1 MERIAVRAQA
11 LLDDIISFWKNL
23 RDDVYGG
30 YYGYMSQELEVDKT
44 AEKGCILN
52 SRILWF
58 FSEAAML
65 TGREDLRKEADHA
78 YAFLTEHCLDKEN
91 GGVFWSLT
99 YDGLVLD
106 DTKHTYN
113 QGFAIYALSSY
124 YRLTGKQ
131 EALDTAFSLFRRIE
145 KTCRDGE
152 GYLEAFT
159 RDWRPE
165 SNEKL
170 SENGVLA
177 DKTMNTLPI
186 FTLGASTSAAFSVAG
201 KMAAREDH
209 FVWEGFFTA
218 VRPDFAIA
226 TRAWLPLALIAAV
239 IVADYQIG
247 LANSGQLG
255 GVLIAAAA
263 AMGFVWLCAFGGC
276 YALLG
281 RFSYSKAGNALMD
294 GMALCLA
301 NPRATLVWL
310 VLVLMMPALYR
321 FVPPLYY

>member
-1 MERIAVRAQA
+1 M
-11 LLDDIISFWKNL
+11 W
-23 RDDVYGG
+23 
-30 YYGYMSQELEVDKT
+30 
-44 AEKGCILN
+44 
-52 SRILWF
+52 
-58 FSEAAML
+58 
-65 TGREDLRKEADHA
+65 
-78 YAFLTEHCLDKEN
+78 
-91 GGVFWSLT
+91 
-99 YDGLVLD
+99 LVC
-106 DTKHTYN
+106 
-113 QGFAIYALSSY
+113 S
-124 YRLTGKQ
+124 
-131 EALDTAFSLFRRIE
+131 
-145 KTCRDGE
+145 
-152 GYLEAFT
+152 
-159 RDWRPE
+159 
-165 SNEKL
+165 
-170 SENGVLA
+170 
-177 DKTMNTLPI
+177 LPI

-201 KMAAREDH
+201 KMAAKEDH
-209 FVWEGFFTA
+209 FVWKGFFTA
-218 VRPDFAIA
+218 FRRDFAIA

-321 FVPPLYY
+321 FVPPLYYYLRLPWLFVGGGIAIVAFSFAIRPAFIKLEKK